1 MLEIFLLFI
10 LIILLLHYAVFLF
23 DILKGL
29 KKLNYSEPKN
39 VSDENISIIIPFR
52 NESVNI
58 LESLKSL
65 EKLDYPKGKFEVI
78 YVNDSSDDDSLE
90 KITGAF
96 KSDNI
101 KIVSVPQNFSL
112 NAHKKRAVRFG
123 IENSKGSIIFTT
135 DADCIH
141 RPDWLK
147 NMMNC
152 FEGSTGFVSGPV
164 EFYDDKSVWGNIQK
178 AEFAGLV
185 LTGAGLIGNNRPII
199 CNAANIAYRRS
210 AYESVDGF
218 SDNMNFSSGDDEF
231 LMQKIWKETSYTIKF
246 CLNREAVVMT
256 GSNKTFG
263 QFYHQRKR
271 WASKGLFYEDKFL
284 VIKLILIFLFYLSLA
299 ILPFLAVFIS
309 IKYFLIFALCIV
321 VKIFLEYKILST
333 GSKMLFSKEIL
344 KNFFLA
350 ELLQIPY
357 IIIAGLSGI
366 FGNITWKERKVK
378 R

>member
-299 ILPFLAVFIS
+299 ILPFLVVFIS

>member
-299 ILPFLAVFIS
+299 ILPFLVVFIS

-344 KNFFLA
+344 KNFLLA
-350 ELLQIPY
+350 E
-357 IIIAGLSGI
+357 
-366 FGNITWKERKVK
+366 
-378 R
+378 